1 MTSTSGSD
9 LAVAR
14 DLDKARHKRVVEG
27 LRNFGYTFPVAVA
40 DLVDNSIEAGAS
52 VIDIQMHLE
61 QDGKPAVSI
70 ADDGC
75 GMDRDG
81 LLHAMRFGAA
91 AVDDP
96 SRLGRF
102 GLGLKAASFG
112 FCRRLTLVST
122 PGGGVQEMF
131 ATWDLDVVATKNRG
145 IYMPFGE
152 ATSSQADAF
161 DEARDLL
168 AELSG
173 ARPDKGTLVIWDKV
187 DRLLVKRHGGAYAN
201 PATALKTKTTELREH
216 LSLVFQRYLDP
227 DDDRATNVVI
237 AVNGERV
244 EPWDPFCEKWA
255 QVEPE
260 LQNVLQLENL
270 DGQDLGQVLVRG
282 FILPKNNDIDDPA
295 YKDEAKISLKNQG
308 VYVYRENRMIEG
320 PIWLGFTKEPHLS
333 QLRIDVSYQA
343 IHDEFFIVDIKKKD
357 LKIEPGLDERIRE
370 ILAPLRAEANS
381 RARGR
386 GRRPPGTF
394 ETEEE
399 QKAIRSETSLEGL
412 LREPGAV
419 DSPRAEGLDLVR
431 RNLRIT
437 GKEIRIMAGVKFS
450 SAIQNWRNGKK
461 GFPEPVVG
469 GHSPLFNLSEV
480 HAWLKAHDKLA
491 NEPGADWYWRKWVQA
506 LPESVEQGG
515 RFLRAYV
522 TSVVFVLPDFR
533 TDKDGWADR
542 FHDIH
547 TAEGFDQWSA
557 GKDNLEELVEFLR
570 KHLLGVE
577 FRDSGSSTRT
587 SMARAFWHAV
597 NNGFIER
604 DLLDQALDTLSGLT
618 DTQNAT
624 SLPLSDLITRLVA
637 DLPGPPSSFLDLASG
652 EATVLANLASHSGLP
667 DLQLSGFELDGD
679 VAAISKIRLGYL
691 DNETAW
697 EIHVRDSLD
706 EGDPRPRGTFDAV
719 LVDPPTKKIP
729 RWINHSAALLNKT
742 TASRAFILLPEAAL
756 AVDGPCAGS
765 IKRKRLEAVVLL
777 PNRLKR
783 ESRGLVLC
791 IFTSDQATCDE
802 VLVIDLGHK
811 ADDYEDLAD
820 DACAAISHWRD
831 TQTINA
837 ALLPGRQRSIGAE
850 AAAIHDLK
858 DWDLVDLEP
867 YLIHTGEVQVSDPGK
882 PLMDD
887 VDPVDGYSGKRAA
900 EIAGVT
906 YSQLD
911 YWARTGLVLP
921 SLADAQG
928 RGTRRQYS
936 YRDLLELRAVKS
948 LLDAGIRLD
957 LVREVFA
964 YLADHLD
971 EDVTRVNLV
980 ISGSSVMV
988 RTGEEEIVDLLRNGR
1003 GVLNIL
1009 PLSGVK
1015 EDLDAEILKL
1025 HPGDAPDQAVLEG
1038 HGP

>member
-1 MTSTSGSD
+1 MTTTRTSDTD
-9 LAVAR
+9 LVMGR
-14 DLDKARHKRVVEG
+14 DLFHGRDLFQGEAMALARAGIFESEQALKRLLPIWHSARFALDMRAERSLEDAVRELSKVWEF
-27 LRNFGYTFPVAVA
+27 LRGGYPATTTTLDR
-40 DLVDNSIEAGAS
+40 DLVRSREDEVRALLKLWGDS
-52 VIDIQMHLE
+52 
-61 QDGKPAVSI
+61 
-70 ADDGC
+70 
-75 GMDRDG
+75 RDS
-81 LLHAMRFGAA
+81 APPR
-91 AVDDP
+91 
-96 SRLGRF
+96 
-102 GLGLKAASFG
+102 
-112 FCRRLTLVST
+112 
-122 PGGGVQEMF
+122 
-131 ATWDLDVVATKNRG
+131 
-145 IYMPFGE
+145 
-152 ATSSQADAF
+152 
-161 DEARDLL
+161 
-168 AELSG
+168 
-173 ARPDKGTLVIWDKV
+173 
-187 DRLLVKRHGGAYAN
+187 
-201 PATALKTKTTELREH
+201 TE
-216 LSLVFQRYLDP
+216 D
-227 DDDRATNVVI
+227 
-237 AVNGERV
+237 
-244 EPWDPFCEKWA
+244 
-255 QVEPE
+255 
-260 LQNVLQLENL
+260 
-270 DGQDLGQVLVRG
+270 
-282 FILPKNNDIDDPA
+282 
-295 YKDEAKISLKNQG
+295 
-308 VYVYRENRMIEG
+308 
-320 PIWLGFTKEPHLS
+320 
-333 QLRIDVSYQA
+333 
-343 IHDEFFIVDIKKKD
+343 
-357 LKIEPGLDERIRE
+357 
-370 ILAPLRAEANS
+370 
-381 RARGR
+381 
-386 GRRPPGTF
+386 
-394 ETEEE
+394 
-399 QKAIRSETSLEGL
+399 
-412 LREPGAV
+412 
-419 DSPRAEGLDLVR
+419 LDLVR
-431 RNLRIT
+431 RNLRRNLRIT
-437 GKEIRIMAGVKFS
+437 SKEIQAMAGAKFS
-450 SAIQNWRNGKK
+450 GTINNWRRGKK
-461 GFPEPVVG
+461 GFPEPVLG
-469 GHSPLFNLSEV
+469 GHSPLFNLAEV

-604 DLLDQALDTLSGLT
+604 DLLDQALDTLSELT
-618 DTQNAT
+618 DTQDTT

-652 EATVLANLASHSGLP
+652 EATVLANLASRSGLP

-729 RWINHSAALLNKT
+729 GWINHSAALLNKT

-783 ESRGLVLC
+783 KSRGLVLC

-802 VLVIDLGHK
+802 ILVIDLTRKPDDGTRRTARPPRQIGAVLP
-811 ADDYEDLAD
+811 ADDV
-820 DACAAISHWRD
+820 CAAISHWRN

-837 ALLPGRQRSIGAE
+837 EVLPGRQRSIGAE

-867 YLIHTGEVQVSDPGK
+867 HLIHTGEVRASGPGK
-882 PLMDD
+882 PLEE
-887 VDPVDGYSGKRAA
+887 GYSAKRAA
-900 EIAGVT
+900 EIAGIA
-906 YSQLD
+906 YRQLD
-911 YWARTGLVLP
+911 YWARTDLVRP
-921 SLADAQG
+921 SLARATG
-928 RGTRRQYS
+928 SGSRRRYS

-948 LLDAGIRLD
+948 LLDAGIRLE
-957 LVREVFA
+957 LVREVFT
-964 YLADHLD
+964 YLTQHLD
-971 EDVTRVNLV
+971 EDVTRINLV

-988 RTGEEEIVDLLRNGR
+988 RTDATDLVDLIRNGR

-1015 EDLDAEILKL
+1015 DLVDARIVELY
-1025 HPGDAPDQAVLEG
+1025 PGNAPDQAVLEG
-1038 HGP
+1038 HIA

>member
-1 MTSTSGSD
+1 MPTTSTSDTDPAIGRD
-9 LAVAR
+9 LALSRLAR
-14 DLDKARHKRVVEG
+14 QGHDLFQGEAMALARAGFFGSERGLKKLLADWQAILHMHAARSTEVEEIVQELAQKWEL
-27 LRNFGYTFPVAVA
+27 LRFDYP
-40 DLVDNSIEAGAS
+40 AGMGA
-52 VIDIQMHLE
+52 
-61 QDGKPAVSI
+61 
-70 ADDGC
+70 
-75 GMDRDG
+75 GMEVDRDVLRAREDEVRM
-81 LLHAMRFGAA
+81 LLKLWG
-91 AVDDP
+91 DP
-96 SRLGRF
+96 R
-102 GLGLKAASFG
+102 
-112 FCRRLTLVST
+112 
-122 PGGGVQEMF
+122 
-131 ATWDLDVVATKNRG
+131 
-145 IYMPFGE
+145 
-152 ATSSQADAF
+152 
-161 DEARDLL
+161 
-168 AELSG
+168 
-173 ARPDKGTLVIWDKV
+173 
-187 DRLLVKRHGGAYAN
+187 
-201 PATALKTKTTELREH
+201 
-216 LSLVFQRYLDP
+216 
-227 DDDRATNVVI
+227 
-237 AVNGERV
+237 
-244 EPWDPFCEKWA
+244 
-255 QVEPE
+255 
-260 LQNVLQLENL
+260 
-270 DGQDLGQVLVRG
+270 
-282 FILPKNNDIDDPA
+282 DPA
-295 YKDEAKISLKNQG
+295 
-308 VYVYRENRMIEG
+308 
-320 PIWLGFTKEPHLS
+320 
-333 QLRIDVSYQA
+333 
-343 IHDEFFIVDIKKKD
+343 
-357 LKIEPGLDERIRE
+357 
-370 ILAPLRAEANS
+370 
-381 RARGR
+381 
-386 GRRPPGTF
+386 PPRT
-394 ETEEE
+394 
-399 QKAIRSETSLEGL
+399 
-412 LREPGAV
+412 
-419 DSPRAEGLDLVR
+419 DDLDLVR

-437 GKEIRIMAGVKFS
+437 SKEIQAMAGAKFS
-450 SAIQNWRNGKK
+450 GTINNWRKGKK
-461 GFPEPVVG
+461 GFPEPVLG
-469 GHSPLFNLSEV
+469 GHSPLFNLAEV

-506 LPESVEQGG
+506 LSESVVQGG

-522 TSVVFVLPDFR
+522 TSVVFVLRDFQ
-533 TDKDGWADR
+533 TDKDGWVDR

-557 GKDNLEELVEFLR
+557 GKDNPEDLADFLR

-577 FRDSGSSTRT
+577 FRDSESSTRT

-597 NNGFIER
+597 ENDFTER
-604 DLLDQALDTLSGLT
+604 DLLDQALDTLSELT
-618 DTQNAT
+618 DTQDTT

-867 YLIHTGEVQVSDPGK
+867 HLIHTGEVRASGPGK
-882 PLMDD
+882 PLEE
-887 VDPVDGYSGKRAA
+887 GYSAKRAA
-900 EIAGVT
+900 EIAGIA
-906 YSQLD
+906 YRQLD
-911 YWARTGLVLP
+911 YWARTDLVRP
-921 SLADAQG
+921 SLARATG
-928 RGTRRQYS
+928 SGSRRRYS
-936 YRDLLELRAVKS
+936 YRDLLELAAVKS
-948 LLDAGIRLD
+948 LLDAGIRLE
-957 LVREVFA
+957 LVREVFT
-964 YLADHLD
+964 YLTQHLD
-971 EDVTRVNLV
+971 EDVTRINLV

-988 RTGEEEIVDLLRNGR
+988 RTDGADLVELIRNGR

-1015 EDLDAEILKL
+1015 DLVDARIVELY
-1025 HPGDAPDQAVLEG
+1025 PGNAPDQAVLEG
-1038 HGP
+1038 HIA